1 MIDHKHHVLIVE
13 DNENYIE
20 TVEERLDS
28 ILHSHESVLTLL
40 DAYEK
45 LKSTNY
51 CYVILDLEIPVK
63 SGRQPL
69 ADYGIQVTKF
79 IHEELPGVKPGILV
93 LTHHTTHDLT
103 VEFLTSGIV
112 DYVVEKQNM
121 DERLLKGI
129 EFVVK
134 KRCNE
139 SGCASFLNERR
150 PSIEETIVDITSGEF
165 LLKPDRVDIKLSNGE
180 IIENVIKKKYPNSTK
195 EYSRPFLFI
204 SAIADDNT
212 NDNRIRRRPRTIR
225 DRMENIEGNQDSNF
239 TEDNVYEYANYF
251 RGFVKKEVE
260 KLDFKIDI
268 GLVLPKAN
276 KSGYLLG
283 DGFFITKNDANEIE
297 EG

>member
-13 DNENYIE
+13 DDENYIE
-20 TVEERLDS
+20 MVEDRLES
-28 ILHSHESVLTLL
+28 VFHSYESVLTLM

-45 LKSTNY
+45 LENTNY

-63 SGRQPL
+63 SGRQPMS
-69 ADYGIQVTKF
+69 DNGIQVTKY
-79 IHEELPGVKPGILV
+79 IHEELLGVKPGILV
-93 LTHHTTHDLT
+93 LTNHTTHDLT
-103 VEFLTSGIV
+103 VEFLTTGIV
-112 DYVVEKQNM
+112 DFVVEKQNM

-134 KRCNE
+134 KRCSK
-139 SGCASFLNERR
+139 SGCTAFLNERR
-150 PSIEETIVDITSGEF
+150 PSIEETIVDIISGEF
-165 LLKPDRVDIKLSNGE
+165 LLKPDRVDLKLSNGDE
-180 IIENVIKKKYPNSTK
+180 IENVIKKNYPNSTK

-276 KSGYLLG
+276 RSGYQLG
-283 DGFFITKNDANEIE
+283 EGFFITKVEDD
-297 EG
+297 

>member
-134 KRCNE
+134 KRCSK
-139 SGCASFLNERR
+139 SGCTAFLNERR
-150 PSIEETIVDITSGEF
+150 PSIEETIVDIISGEF
-165 LLKPDRVDIKLSNGE
+165 LLKPDRVDLKLSNGDE
-180 IIENVIKKKYPNSTK
+180 IENVIKKNYPNSTK

-204 SAIADDNT
+204 SAIADNNT
-212 NDNRIRRRPRTIR
+212 RDKKNRTRPLTIR
-225 DRMENIEGNQDSNF
+225 DRMENIEGTDDSRF
-239 TEDNVYEYANYF
+239 TKTGVYVYASRF
-251 RGFVKKEVE
+251 RKFVKREVE
-260 KLDFKIDI
+260 KMNYKIDI
-268 GLVLPKAN
+268 NLVLEKGN
-276 KSGYLLG
+276 KYGYQLG
-283 DGFFITKNDANEIE
+283 KGFFITKVEDQKEQL
-297 EG
+297 